1 MLLGFADYRD
11 GAMRLAEQLK
21 MPFAEIKEHRFP
33 DGETRVTLP
42 GVLPERV
49 VICRTLNDPN
59 TKLVTLMLAAKT
71 ARSLGAMHISLVA
84 PYLCYMRQ
92 DSAFHPGEAVSQL
105 IVGEWLAQVFDEVV
119 TVDPHLHRVHQLV
132 DAVPASRVVTLSAAT
147 LMGEFLRNQNRPLIL
162 LGPDEESAQWV
173 SVAAKAAGG
182 RFGVCRK
189 IRHAD
194 RDTSVVLPDIDLS
207 GQQVVLID
215 DIASSGGTLMS
226 AARACLAKGAGQV
239 DALVVH
245 ALFDEAVTA
254 QLRDAGIANVWST
267 DSVVHPTNTIPL
279 ARLIAGGLTNS
290 A

>member
-59 TKLVTLMLAAKT
+59 AKLVTLMLAAKT

-92 DSAFHPGEAVSQL
+92 DTAFHPGEAVSQL

-119 TVDPHLHRVHQLV
+119 TVDPHLHRVHQLA

-173 SVAAKAAGG
+173 SVAAKAAGC
-182 RFGVCRK
+182 RFGV
-189 IRHAD
+189 
-194 RDTSVVLPDIDLS
+194 
-207 GQQVVLID
+207 
-215 DIASSGGTLMS
+215 
-226 AARACLAKGAGQV
+226 
-239 DALVVH
+239 
-245 ALFDEAVTA
+245 
-254 QLRDAGIANVWST
+254 
-267 DSVVHPTNTIPL
+267 
-279 ARLIAGGLTNS
+279 
-290 A
+290 